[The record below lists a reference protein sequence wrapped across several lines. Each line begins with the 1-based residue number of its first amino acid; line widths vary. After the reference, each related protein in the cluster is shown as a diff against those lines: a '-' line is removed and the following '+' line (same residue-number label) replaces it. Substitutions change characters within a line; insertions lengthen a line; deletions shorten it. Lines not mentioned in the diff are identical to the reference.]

1 MTLATDANGNR
12 IGELRYTPYGVTRY
26 EWGNIPTNRRY
37 TGQPW
42 EGVGLYDYGAR
53 MYSPSLGRFVSADT
67 VIPNPGNPQDLN
79 RYAYVRNS
87 PLAYVDPDGQF
98 PWPLLLILVAV
109 VMLPGDTGP
118 YENTEM
124 NQAIGELAVCVA
136 CEPCDYAIT
145 MAYCGGGGCDPSV
158 WAMMAIPGVPGVAAR
173 NMDDISDMVRAAN
186 ALDDAGDA
194 LRATERLDEAVD
206 VLRGAERAAGEV
218 AEEGAERT
226 ARGGTYRLVDPATGD
241 VQYVGRTND
250 LARRQAEH
258 LRDPVK
264 G

>member
-1 MTLATDANGNR
+1 
-12 IGELRYTPYGVTRY
+12 
-26 EWGNIPTNRRY
+26 
-37 TGQPW
+37 
-42 EGVGLYDYGAR
+42 
-53 MYSPSLGRFVSADT
+53 
-67 VIPNPGNPQDLN
+67 
-79 RYAYVRNS
+79 
-87 PLAYVDPDGQF
+87 
-98 PWPLLLILVAV
+98 
-109 VMLPGDTGP
+109 
-118 YENTEM
+118 
-124 NQAIGELAVCVA
+124 
-136 CEPCDYAIT
+136 
-145 MAYCGGGGCDPSV
+145 
-158 WAMMAIPGVPGVAAR
+158 
-173 NMDDISDMVRAAN
+173 MDDISDKVRAEN

-250 LARRQAEH
+250 LARRQSEH